1 VRRRAQERTQVDKR
15 AGAAEAPEPP
25 AERGGASGIQVIAR
39 AAEILRLLQAIPAG
53 LSQTEIADRIGLPRS
68 TIHRILGALETEG
81 LVTTGMPRGRYRL
94 GPEIARMADG
104 ARHSV
109 VLQVHPYL
117 EELSRELNETVDLS
131 VLDGDQVTFIDQ
143 VVAQQRLRAV
153 SQTGTSFPLH
163 CTANGKALLAMMPAS
178 MIGKLLPTNL
188 PALTAHTI
196 TTPAALNQELDEVRR
211 TGVAFDAQEHTE
223 GICAVGA
230 ALHGVPGAPTAVSV
244 PLPVQRFVDRRQ
256 EIAAALRQTVTR
268 IEARLV
274 SSASGRGG

>member
-1 VRRRAQERTQVDKR
+1 MV
-15 AGAAEAPEPP
+15 AE
-25 AERGGASGIQVIAR
+25 GGNATGIQVIAR

-81 LVTTGMPRGRYRL
+81 LVAAGVPRGRYRL

-143 VVAQQRLRAV
+143 VVAQHRLRAV
-153 SQTGTSFPLH
+153 SLVGASFPLH
-163 CTANGKALLAMMPAS
+163 CTANGKALLAMMPPA
-178 MIGKLLPTNL
+178 IIAGLLPATLL
-188 PALTAHTI
+188 PLTPHTI
-196 TTPAALNQELDEVRR
+196 TTQAALQHELDEVRR
-211 TGVAFDAQEHTE
+211 AGAAFDVEEHTA

-244 PLPVQRFVDRRQ
+244 PLPTQRFVDRQ
-256 EIAAALRQTVTR
+256 HEIAAALRRTVTR
-268 IEARLV
+268 IEAKLV
-274 SSASGRGG
+274 RSASGR

>member
-1 VRRRAQERTQVDKR
+1 M
-15 AGAAEAPEPP
+15 AEAGSAP
-25 AERGGASGIQVIAR
+25 GIQVIAR

-81 LVTTGMPRGRYRL
+81 LVAAGMPRGRYRL
-94 GPEIARMADG
+94 GPEISRMADG

-109 VLQVHPYL
+109 VLQVHPFL

-131 VLDGDQVTFIDQ
+131 VLDGDRVTFIDQ
-143 VVAQQRLRAV
+143 VVAQHRLRAV
-153 SQTGTSFPLH
+153 SQTGSSFPLH
-163 CTANGKALLAMMPAS
+163 CTANGKALLAMMPPA
-178 MIGKLLPTNL
+178 MVAKLLPASL
-188 PALTAHTI
+188 PALTSHTI
-196 TTPAALNQELDEVRR
+196 TTQGALRRELDEVRR
-211 TGVAFDAQEHTE
+211 AGVAFDAEEHTE

-244 PLPVQRFVDRRQ
+244 PLPVQRFVDRRP
-256 EIAAALRQTVTR
+256 EITAALRQTVAR

-274 SSASGRGG
+274 NSAPGRIG